1 VGTLRRLLRKTFLL
15 VAVFDLLFWIV
26 IGLDWFRGIRKIAT
40 LRCVEAEP
48 VSGDYPSLSVIV
60 PARDEERGVGES
72 VRSMLAQDYPGPLE
86 VVAVDDRSTDRTGE
100 ILESLQLEHP
110 SLLSV
115 LRVAELP
122 DGWLGKN
129 HALVL
134 GVAEARG
141 EWLLF
146 ADADVRFAPEC
157 FRKAAEY
164 AIRNGLDH
172 LTLAPEI
179 LSRGAILGGF
189 VATFELIF
197 VMTQRPWRA
206 KDPEAKEHVGVGA
219 FNLVRREA
227 YAAAGTHHAI
237 RMRPDDDMKLA
248 KLLKRKGFKQ
258 DVASGAGLVRVEWHQ
273 SVRGA
278 LRGLSKSIFPG
289 VDYRLEQ
296 VAFAT
301 FLLPLTSVFPFA
313 GHFLTC
319 GATRAFCGLNVAL
332 ILLIYAYQERNKD
345 HGAAL
350 LHGSLHP
357 LSVSFFVYAVL
368 RSTCTI
374 LVNGGIEWRG
384 TRYPLEQL
392 KENVV

>member
-1 VGTLRRLLRKTFLL
+1 VGALRRVLRGTSLL
-15 VAVFDLLFWIV
+15 VAVLDLLFWLV
-26 IGLDWFRGIRKIAT
+26 LGLDWFRGVRKIAA
-40 LRCVEAEP
+40 LRNVEDEP
-48 VSGDYPSLSVIV
+48 VPGTYPALSVIV

-86 VVAVDDRSTDRTGE
+86 VVVVDDRSTDRTGE
-100 ILESLQLEHP
+100 ILDSLKREYP
-110 SLLSV
+110 GLLSV
-115 LRVAELP
+115 LHVTRLP

-129 HALVL
+129 HALAL
-134 GVAEARG
+134 GFAETRG

-146 ADADVRFAPEC
+146 TDADVRLAPEC
-157 FRKAAEY
+157 VRKAVEY
-164 AIRNGLDH
+164 ATENGLDH

-179 LSRGAILGGF
+179 LSSGALLGGF

-197 VMTQRPWRA
+197 VSVGRPWRA
-206 KDPEAKEHVGVGA
+206 KDPQAKEHVGVGA

-227 YAAAGTHHAI
+227 YVAAGTHHAI

-248 KLLKRKGFKQ
+248 KLLKREGFKQ

-278 LRGLSKSIFPG
+278 LRGLSKSIFPV
-289 VDYRLEQ
+289 VDYRLDQ
-296 VAFAT
+296 AALAT
-301 FLLPLTSVFPFA
+301 FALPLTNVFPFV
-313 GHFLTC
+313 GFLLTR

-332 ILLIYAYQERNKD
+332 ILLIYAYQERYKGV
-345 HGAAL
+345 GAAL
-350 LHGSLHP
+350 LHGALHP
-357 LSVSFFVYAVL
+357 LSVSLFVYAIL

-374 LVNGGIEWRG
+374 LVNGGIEWCG

>member
-1 VGTLRRLLRKTFLL
+1 VSTLRRVLKKTFLL

-26 IGLDWFRGIRKIAT
+26 IGLDWFRGIRKVHT
-40 LRCVEAEP
+40 LRNVETEP
-48 VSGDYPSLSVIV
+48 ISGAYPSLSVIA

-100 ILESLQLEHP
+100 ILELLRREHP

-115 LRVAELP
+115 LRVVELP
-122 DGWLGKN
+122 AGWLGKN
-129 HALVL
+129 HALAL
-134 GVAEARG
+134 GAAEIRG
-141 EWLLF
+141 DWLLF
-146 ADADVRFAPEC
+146 TDADARFAPEC
-157 FRKAAEY
+157 FRKALDY
-164 AIRNGLDH
+164 ATENGLDH

-179 LSRGAILGGF
+179 LSRGALLGGF
-189 VATFELIF
+189 VAAFELIF

-206 KDPEAKEHVGVGA
+206 KDLSAKEHVGVGA

-227 YAAAGTHHAI
+227 YIAAGTHHAI

-248 KLLKRKGFKQ
+248 KLLKRQGFKQ

-278 LRGLSKSIFPG
+278 VRGLSKSIFPG

-296 VAFAT
+296 VALAT
-301 FLLPLTSVFPFA
+301 FMLPLTNVFPFA
-313 GHFLTC
+313 GIFLTH
-319 GATRAFCGLNVAL
+319 GAARVFCGLNVAL
-332 ILLIYAYQERNKD
+332 ILLIYAYQERDK
-345 HGAAL
+345 GPRAAL
-350 LHGSLHP
+350 LHGALHP
-357 LSVSFFVYAVL
+357 LSMSLFVYATL

-374 LVNGGIEWRG
+374 LANGGIEWRG
-384 TRYPLEQL
+384 TRYSLEQL